1 MEEQEQT
8 EARLDHIRTVKPIV
22 EALRTI
28 SMGSWRSALDWRR
41 GLGRYQERLSRIMVA
56 LIPHLPA
63 SSGKQGPERVGKVLA
78 VIVGSER
85 GLVGGFNQAVAQ
97 GARDY
102 RAGKA
107 AAGATI
113 DTLAFGTRL
122 QRVLAQRDRPADRT
136 RALSVSALPSFELA
150 NQLSQRWLLQYERG
164 NLDAVDLIYNAYR
177 GMAKYELQVV
187 RLIPP
192 SLPVESREGE
202 GPWPPPIIETDPQS
216 LYIRVVRQ
224 WTATRLHQI
233 LLDSAAAEHSTRY
246 QLMQS
251 ASQTTERLI
260 SELTL
265 VLQAARRHEIT
276 QEMVELA
283 AGAGLI
289 GRREEGES

>member
-1 MEEQEQT
+1 M
-8 EARLDHIRTVKPIV
+8 
-22 EALRTI
+22 AL
-28 SMGSWRSALDWRR
+28 
-41 GLGRYQERLSRIMVA
+41 V
-56 LIPHLPA
+56 
-63 SSGKQGPERVGKVLA
+63 

-85 GLVGGFNQAVAQ
+85 GLVGGFNKSVAR
-97 GARDY
+97 GARELVTE
-102 RAGKA
+102 KE

-113 DTLAFGTRL
+113 ETLAFGTRL
-122 QRVLAQRDRPADRT
+122 QRILAQHYRPADRT

-164 NLDAVDLIYNAYR
+164 ELDAVDLVYNAYR
-177 GMAKYELQVV
+177 GMAKYELQVT

-192 SLPVESREGE
+192 SLPPAKGE
-202 GPWPPPIIETDPQS
+202 GKDPWPPPIIETDPQS

-224 WTATRLHQI
+224 WTATSLHQI

-289 GRREEGES
+289 GRREESGS

>member
-8 EARLDHIRTVKPIV
+8 QARLDHVRTVKPIV

-41 GLGRYQERLSRIMVA
+41 SLGRYEERLSRILVS
-56 LIPHLPA
+56 LVPHLPA
-63 SSGKQGPERVGKVLA
+63 PARQRREERVEKVLV

-85 GLVGGFNQAVAQ
+85 GLVGAFNQTLAQ
-97 GARDY
+97 GAQEVL
-102 RAGKA
+102 AEQE
-107 AAGATI
+107 AAGALIETV
-113 DTLAFGTRL
+113 AFGTRL
-122 QRVLAQRDRPADRT
+122 QRILEQRYRPADRT
-136 RALSVSALPSFELA
+136 RALSVSALPSFDLA
-150 NQLSQRWLLQYERG
+150 NQLSQHWLLQYERDD
-164 NLDAVDLIYNAYR
+164 LDAVDLIYNAYR
-177 GMAKYELQVV
+177 GMAKYELQTV

-192 SLPVESREGE
+192 SLPVTDGEGK
-202 GPWPPPIIETDPQS
+202 GPWPPPIIETDPLS

-224 WTATRLHQI
+224 WTAISFHRI

-251 ASQTTERLI
+251 ASRTTERLI

-265 VLQAARRHEIT
+265 MIQAARRHEIT

-283 AGAGLI
+283 VGAGLI
-289 GRREEGES
+289 GRRKENEP

>member
-1 MEEQEQT
+1 MEEQERT

-41 GLGRYQERLSRIMVA
+41 SLGRYQERLSRVMVS
-56 LIPHLPA
+56 LVPHLPA
-63 SSGKQGPERVGKVLA
+63 PSRRGGQERVGRMLA
-78 VIVGSER
+78 VIIGSER
-85 GLVGGFNQAVAQ
+85 GLVGGFNQTVARGTQ
-97 GARDY
+97 EVLAE
-102 RAGKA
+102 KE

-113 DTLAFGTRL
+113 ETVAFGTRL
-122 QRVLAQRDRPADRT
+122 QRVLAQLHRPADRS
-136 RALSVSALPSFELA
+136 RALSVSALPSFALA
-150 NQLSQRWLLQYERG
+150 NELSQHWLLQYERG
-164 NLDAVDLIYNAYR
+164 EIDAVDLIYNAYR
-177 GMAKYELQVV
+177 GMAKYELQVT

-192 SLPVESREGE
+192 SLPMEDGEGE

-224 WTATRLHQI
+224 WTAIRLHEI

-251 ASQTTERLI
+251 ASQTTDRLI

-276 QEMVELA
+276 QEMLELA

-289 GRREEGES
+289 GRREGDES